1 MTLPMLSGSQMK
13 WVMMSSA
20 RLVSCLLLFRRY
32 VFFPFLL
39 PFLFLHMVI
48 LRCDADVQLALLLVV
63 LLTPLIYLSQSIL
76 AALTTLLES
85 AL

>member
-1 MTLPMLSGSQMK
+1 
-13 WVMMSSA
+13 
-20 RLVSCLLLFRRY
+20 
-32 VFFPFLL
+32 
-39 PFLFLHMVI
+39 MVI
-48 LRCDADVQLALLLVV
+48 LRCDAYVQLALLLVV